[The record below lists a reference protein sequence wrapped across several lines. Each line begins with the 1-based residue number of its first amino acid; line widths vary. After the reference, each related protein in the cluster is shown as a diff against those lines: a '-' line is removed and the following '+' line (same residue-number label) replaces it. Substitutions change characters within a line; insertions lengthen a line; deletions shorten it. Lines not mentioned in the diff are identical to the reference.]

1 MIKWLSPSNKI
12 YYQLPGHKKL
22 ALAHFLQM
30 VILDSEH
37 QAKELGWKKIGLKKK
52 KRPIRIYVHQQKGIY
67 LE

>member
-37 QAKELGWKKIGLKKK
+37 QAKELGWTKIE
-52 KRPIRIYVHQQKGIY
+52 
-67 LE
+67 LEKENKTD